1 MNSLRMLKNRWSK
14 KYLTPYMFILPAV
27 LLLLIFRVF
36 PIFESARLSFTEY
49 MILNPKLS
57 EFIGF
62 DNYTRLFNDKNVGGA
77 LLNTLYYAAG
87 SVVPGLVISLIYAL
101 IITEPW
107 YKFQNFCR
115 VILFLPVVLSL
126 TIAGLIF
133 SYLYHPTFG
142 LINYAFSILGLPQVQ
157 WLGHPKTAMMSVII
171 MVIWKNLGYN
181 VTIWSAGLL
190 SIPLEFRDAAKID
203 GASWFKEFWY
213 IRFPIL
219 RPVLLFLSVLGF
231 LGSFQ
236 GFEAIYVLTAGGPI
250 HSTRVIVLYLW
261 ENAFQWM
268 EMGYA
273 SSIAWVLF
281 LILIGLTYLQF
292 KSMGRQPR

>member
-1 MNSLRMLKNRWSK
+1 MN
-14 KYLTPYMFILPAV
+14 P
-27 LLLLIFRVF
+27 
-36 PIFESARLSFTEY
+36 
-49 MILNPKLS
+49 
-57 EFIGF
+57 
-62 DNYTRLFNDKNVGGA
+62 
-77 LLNTLYYAAG
+77 
-87 SVVPGLVISLIYAL
+87 
-101 IITEPW
+101 
-107 YKFQNFCR
+107 
-115 VILFLPVVLSL
+115 
-126 TIAGLIF
+126 
-133 SYLYHPTFG
+133 
-142 LINYAFSILGLPQVQ
+142 
-157 WLGHPKTAMMSVII
+157 MMSVII